1 MKKTLLLILCT
12 FGLSYSA
19 FAMPCGTDTLA
30 TYMSDGSCTIGD
42 LTFSD
47 FMYTSSDL
55 GGGLAPT
62 PDGITVS
69 LATMGTGLD
78 FNSLWVAG
86 TGQLVDSSIT
96 FTVTTTNP
104 GGITDLDLIVAGG
117 ATGSGVA
124 SATESSTS
132 PVLSLAAGFGTG
144 SDVPEDSTTIFPP
157 VDSITLTKDIG
168 VSGGSTSGFAHL
180 SDVYNLF
187 SEGTST
193 VPEPSSLFLCAG
205 VLAFIPIARRKFLA
219 R

>member
-1 MKKTLLLILCT
+1 MKKTLLLILST

-19 FAMPCGTDTLA
+19 FATPCDTDTLA
-30 TYMSDGSCTIGD
+30 DYMSDGSCTIGD

-47 FMYTSSDL
+47 FLYTSSDL

-62 PDGITVS
+62 PVGITVS
-69 LATMGTGLD
+69 PATMGTGLD

-96 FTVTTTNP
+96 FTVSTSNP

-124 SATESSTS
+124 SATESSVS
-132 PVLSLAAGFGTG
+132 PVLSLAAGYGPGT
-144 SDVPEDSTTIFPP
+144 DMPEDSTTIFPP
-157 VDSITLTKDIG
+157 VDSITVTKDIG
-168 VSGGSTSGFAHL
+168 VSGGSTGGFAHL

-205 VLAFIPIARRKFLA
+205 LLAFIPIARRKLGY
-219 R
+219 

>member
-1 MKKTLLLILCT
+1 MKKTLLLILST

-19 FAMPCGTDTLA
+19 FASPCDTDTLA
-30 TYMSDGSCTIGD
+30 DYMTDGSCTIGD

-69 LATMGTGLD
+69 SATMGTGLD

-96 FTVTTTNP
+96 FTVSTTNP

-117 ATGSGVA
+117 ANGSGVA

-132 PVLSLAAGFGTG
+132 PVLSLAAGFGPG
-144 SDVPEDSTTIFPP
+144 STIPEDSTTIFPP
-157 VDSITLTKDIG
+157 VDSITVTKDIG
-168 VSGGSTSGFAHL
+168 VSGGSTGGFAHL

-205 VLAFIPIARRKFLA
+205 VLAFIPIARRKLLA